1 MRKNLVLSI
10 VGDNSFHP
18 TWLAGGEPRSFDLC
32 LIYYGDVPQRFATDA
47 EVYLQRKGVKFALI
61 HDLAQRE
68 LADMLFRYERVWL
81 PDDDIAA
88 DVERVN
94 RLFELAEKHRL
105 AICQPAI
112 DRGDVTFRTLRAQ
125 PDYVLRYS
133 RFVEIMCPLFTRE
146 ALQRT
151 LPTFNANRSAWG
163 IDWVWAS
170 FYGPKDLA
178 VIDAVPM
185 EHTRP
190 LRTGEMYRRLA
201 AEGIDPMLEHRELM
215 VDYGLNIHRR
225 HKRTLRGTARLRG
238 LRTDGREVWT
248 QSLWTTIWHRKSA

>member
-10 VGDNSFHP
+10 VGDDSVHR

-32 LIYYGDVPQRFATDA
+32 LVYYGDVPQLFATDA
-47 EVYLQRKGVKFALI
+47 DVYLQRKGIKFTLI
-61 HDLAQRE
+61 HELAKRDLA
-68 LADMLFRYERVWL
+68 DVLFRYERVWL

-94 RLFELAEKHRL
+94 RLFELAEKHSL

-112 DRGDVTFRTLRAQ
+112 GSGDVTFRTLCAQ
-125 PDYVLRYS
+125 PAYILRYS
-133 RFVEIMCPLFTRE
+133 RFVEIMCPLFSRE

-170 FYGPKDLA
+170 MYGPKDLA
-178 VIDAVPM
+178 VIDAVQI

-190 LRTGEMYRRLA
+190 RRAGDVYRRFA
-201 AEGIDPMLEHRELM
+201 TEGIDPMLEHQNLM
-215 VDYGLNIHRR
+215 VKYGLHIRRR

-238 LRTDGREVWT
+238 LRIDGREGWT
-248 QSLWTTIWHRKSA
+248 RSLWTTMWRRKAA